1 MLNKLTLVMFSVVPN
16 LYMVETVDNQKLA
29 QTLNNHWEK
38 YRRPGK
44 LNVMIQINTSLE
56 ESKLTSAT
64 FSEKPYMYL
73 LHVNNKG
80 TDKPALRHKLIISAC
95 A

>member
-1 MLNKLTLVMFSVVPN
+1 MFMFSVVPN

-44 LNVMIQINTSLE
+44 LNVMVQINTSLE
-56 ESKLTSAT
+56 ESKLTRGRAS
-64 FSEKPYMYL
+64 
-73 LHVNNKG
+73 
-80 TDKPALRHKLIISAC
+80 
-95 A
+95 

>member
-1 MLNKLTLVMFSVVPN
+1 MQYSNHSLKACFENVKICLFSVVPN

-64 FSEKPYMYL
+64 SSEKLYL
-73 LHVNNKG
+73 LQMSLHLG
-80 TDKPALRHKLIISAC
+80 TS
-95 A
+95 